1 MYRNF
6 FGSGSSGSK
15 TDDENLRIMTKTLVE
30 LDEKL
35 AESQS
40 QLVS

>member
-15 TDDENLRIMTKTLVE
+15 IGEENLRIMTKALVE
-30 LDEKL
+30 VNERLI
-35 AESQS
+35 ESQA
-40 QLVS
+40 VPE